1 MATVA
6 TMTIGTLATTCAAH
20 YCGKFQ
26 KQQMAFKDLRLRLT
40 NEILNGI
47 KVIKLNAWEPPFI
60 EKVKKVRT
68 KELSS
73 LRKYSLLQ
81 SAFGFIWAITPFAA
95 LLASFGTFLLVNRSN
110 QLSPSLAFTCLSL
123 FMLLRLPVYILPEV
137 VSRFIKCKVSLKRLS
152 EFLDEEDLK
161 EDMVGGIPEEGAAV
175 TLSHATFSW
184 SKEVPPVLKDVNLNV
199 KAGSLVA
206 VVGSVG
212 SGKSSLLSAVL
223 GALEKVSGS
232 VDVQGRI
239 AYVAQQSWIQNAT
252 LKENIIF
259 TNSVDEDRYRKVV
272 EACALIPDLDMLP
285 GGDNTQVGDKG
296 FNLSGGQ
303 KLRISLARAV
313 FHDADVYLLDDPFS
327 AVDIHVASHLF
338 DHVVGPSGILKSK
351 TRILM
356 THSVTF
362 LSQADWIVY
371 LENGR
376 VQEQGTYNDLLAGNK
391 SGFCAFLRDHVK
403 RAVSDKAMNSTE
415 ESSDVSCN
423 GEVKKNGVPKGCRV
437 ADDEKVN
444 SGNVGWHIYREY
456 PKRVGWKFL
465 LPSILTT
472 YVAYGCKYGSSL
484 WLSLWSTDP
493 DPAHKHEYILG
504 YGMILVVMCI
514 FNLVHWVIFLFGS
527 LRAAASFHDQLLQSV
542 MRSPIS
548 FFDTTPMGRVINRF
562 SRDIDLVDKDV
573 PFYAAMNMAN
583 IASMSLLVVVLC
595 IPSAYFVFIVVVTS
609 VLFLGLMVV
618 SLPSFR
624 QVRRLQSVS
633 RSPVLSHFGETISGA
648 LSIRAFGATEHFV
661 KTLEYLQDNSINC
674 HMHAASLDGC
684 RMVLVQL
691 LTSLLSLG
699 AALVTVLV
707 RHSLDPGMVGMVL
720 SYTLQMADEV
730 SLVGLMSVMLT
741 ASLVAVERV
750 MEYFNLPQEAPWR
763 NAKVQPAAGWPTLG
777 EVAFSD
783 YSAAYRNGD
792 KPVLRHINFKSR
804 GGQKVG
810 VVGRTGAGKST
821 CALALF
827 RVVEPKTGS
836 IVVDDVDVTEI
847 GLHDLRLKMTIIP
860 QDPVLFAGTLRW
872 NLDPF
877 NEHPDEALWKALEQA
892 HLKDFVASQESGLDC
907 DIAEGGENLS
917 AGQRQLVCLARALLR
932 NSKVLVLDE
941 ATSSVDLETE
951 RLVKETTRAE
961 FQSTTVITIAH
972 KLHTVMDCD
981 QILVLSAGE
990 IVEQGSPADLLK
1002 IKDGLFFKIARD
1014 AGLT

>member
-1 MATVA
+1 VLRISSSSRRKYTAGHIANLISVDVEQVGQFLQLANSCWSVPLKIVATLAFLWHYLGPSCMATVA
-6 TMTIGTLATTCAAH
+6 TMSIGTLATTCAAH

-26 KQQMAFKDLRLRLT
+26 KQQMAFKDMRLRLT

-60 EKVKKVRT
+60 EKVKKVRA

-95 LLASFGTFLLVNRSN
+95 LLASFGTFLLVNPAN

-123 FMLLRLPVYILPEV
+123 FMLLRLPVYLLPEV
-137 VSRFIKCKVSLKRLS
+137 VSRFIKCRVSLKRLS
-152 EFLDEEDLK
+152 EFLDEADLK
-161 EDMVGGIPEEGAAV
+161 EDMVGGVPEEGAAV
-175 TLSHATFSW
+175 TFSQATFAW
-184 SKEVPPVLKDVNLNV
+184 SKQDPPVLKDVNLNV
-199 KAGSLVA
+199 KTGSLVA

-223 GALEKVSGS
+223 GALEKMSGS
-232 VDVQGRI
+232 VDVQVSERAGI

-272 EACALIPDLDMLP
+272 EACALRPDLDMLP

-351 TRILM
+351 
-356 THSVTF
+356 
-362 LSQADWIVY
+362 
-371 LENGR
+371 
-376 VQEQGTYNDLLAGNK
+376 
-391 SGFCAFLRDHVK
+391 
-403 RAVSDKAMNSTE
+403 
-415 ESSDVSCN
+415 
-423 GEVKKNGVPKGCRV
+423 
-437 ADDEKVN
+437 
-444 SGNVGWHIYREY
+444 
-456 PKRVGWKFL
+456 
-465 LPSILTT
+465 
-472 YVAYGCKYGSSL
+472 YGSSL

-493 DPAHKHEYILG
+493 DPANKHEYILG
-504 YGMILVVMCI
+504 YGMILVVMCV

-595 IPSAYFVFIVVVTS
+595 IPSAYFVIIVVVTS
-609 VLFLGLMVV
+609 ILFLGLMTV

-661 KTLEYLQDNSINC
+661 KTLEYLQDNSVNC
-674 HMHAASLDGC
+674 HIHAASLDGC

-750 MEYFNLPQEAPWR
+750 MEYFNLPQEAPWK
-763 NAKVQPAAGWPTLG
+763 NAKVQPAAGWPTRG
-777 EVAFSD
+777 EVTFSD

-827 RVVEPKTGS
+827 RVVEPMSGS

-877 NEHPDEALWKALEQA
+877 NEHPDEAVWKALEQA
-892 HLKDFVASQESGLDC
+892 HLKDFVSSQESGLDC
-907 DIAEGGENLS
+907 DIAEGGDNLS

-932 NSKVLVLDE
+932 QSKVLVLDE

-961 FQSTTVITIAH
+961 FHSTTVITIAH

-981 QILVLSAGE
+981 
-990 IVEQGSPADLLK
+990 
-1002 IKDGLFFKIARD
+1002 
-1014 AGLT
+1014 